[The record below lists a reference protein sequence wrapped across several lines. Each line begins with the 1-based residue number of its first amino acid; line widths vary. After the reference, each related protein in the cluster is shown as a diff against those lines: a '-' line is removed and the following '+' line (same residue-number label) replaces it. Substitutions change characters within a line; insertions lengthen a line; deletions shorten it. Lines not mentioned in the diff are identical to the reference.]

1 MNNAGAA
8 GQDTLASS
16 VPGTFDRI
24 IAVNARAPFF
34 VTQAAASRLRD
45 GGRMIN
51 ISSVYSTRPSKL
63 APVYSMAKAAV
74 NSMTQTVAAE
84 LGERGIT
91 VNANAPGWTV
101 TDANAEARKDP
112 ALVAQVG
119 KDTVLG
125 RMAEVIVT
133 GAEKVW
139 PVPVEEVLSGH
150 PGIAEV
156 AVWKRPDPEW
166 GERVVAWVVPAGATV
181 PGLDELRELVGGE
194 LARWAA
200 PRELVVV
207 DALPRTAGG
216 KLQRSALA

>member
-125 RMAEVIVT
+125 RMAEPPDIT
-133 GAEKVW
+133 GVVSLFA
-139 PVPVEEVLSGH
+139 S
-150 PGIAEV
+150 
-156 AVWKRPDPEW
+156 PDA
-166 GERVVAWVVPAGATV
+166 AWLTGQY
-181 PGLDELRELVGGE
+181 
-194 LARWAA
+194 
-200 PRELVVV
+200 V
-207 DALPRTAGG
+207 DANGRF
-216 KLQRSALA
+216 RVS